1 MINRRAVL
9 ATAMATGAT
18 LAVGTAAPAIAHPTP
33 RASTTRQILTASGR
47 AGTVEAP
54 GFAVHH
60 LGASWKGSDQAGR
73 IRLRY
78 ADGWHSWQPLQAT
91 DSGET
96 GRHRSLTYVGPAT
109 AYEVEPAAGIEN
121 LRLDAI
127 NTVDGPASG
136 APRDRVRRWS
146 GLAYLSRAGWGAD
159 ESLRFEADGTE
170 KFPTAFFDVQTL
182 TVHHTVTAN
191 SDPDPAATVRAVYFF
206 HCVTSDFGDIGYHL
220 LIDQAG
226 TVYEGRYSG
235 PDPIPVFGPRSVGPR
250 PSMVNAAHVGGFN
263 AGNVGVALLGD
274 LTSTG
279 PSAAARQ
286 ALVGVLATL
295 ASLTARDPL
304 GTTNYVNPIS
314 GATRTV
320 PTLAGHRDWAATECP
335 GNTFYPTLPALRA
348 DVAAAL

>member
-1 MINRRAVL
+1 M
-9 ATAMATGAT
+9 
-18 LAVGTAAPAIAHPTP
+18 
-33 RASTTRQILTASGR
+33 
-47 AGTVEAP
+47 
-54 GFAVHH
+54 
-60 LGASWKGSDQAGR
+60 
-73 IRLRY
+73 
-78 ADGWHSWQPLQAT
+78 
-91 DSGET
+91 
-96 GRHRSLTYVGPAT
+96 
-109 AYEVEPAAGIEN
+109 
-121 LRLDAI
+121 
-127 NTVDGPASG
+127 
-136 APRDRVRRWS
+136 
-146 GLAYLSRAGWGAD
+146 
-159 ESLRFEADGTE
+159 RFEADGTE

-191 SDPDPAATVRAVYFF
+191 SDPDPAATVRAIYFF

-279 PSAAARQ
+279 PTAAARQ
-286 ALVGVLATL
+286 ALVSVLATL
-295 ASLTARDPL
+295 AQLTARDPL

-320 PTLAGHRDWAATECP
+320 PTLAGHRDWAADRVP
-335 GNTFYPTLPALRA
+335 GQHLLPDSAERSRAPGRGRRSAHRLADSRRSTGGVCGPGSTLALMHIRARPGSRRGPMQPGVDLLAVGGSSSRPRRRRGPGRPARPGGQLVGCSAASVTPAWAAPVRISSASSAVVRPRRYSVLCAISTTSAPSRGHLAEPDEDVVTPVPGRA
-348 DVAAAL
+348 DPEQQPPARRAGCRS